1 MRNRLVVVC
10 SVVLVVAVVAAAMVW
25 WRAVQATDLQR
36 ALALAPA
43 SSERFTWTDWAG
55 VRDTLGSE
63 VSASSDPEAVAGF
76 LDEAFEADLSPM
88 SSLLEST
95 DAMQESYGFSPAS
108 LEWELLAQSEEGA
121 AVLMQLPEETDVDA
135 LADRLEDLGYQR
147 PDDDTGVW
155 QGGRDLLPRIGTL
168 TPELQHLALDPDRH
182 LLVASDTAAY
192 AEVAIDAATGE
203 DDGFDDL
210 EDVVESVGEP
220 LAAAV
225 YGGDLACNSLAMG
238 NADPANA
245 DQARELVAA
254 AGEVNPLTGFAMA
267 RGRDGLVRAAMSFE
281 DEDQARIN
289 ADTRARL
296 ASGPAP
302 GQGGDFADRFR
313 LGEVTAE
320 GSVVVME
327 LDPVPGSYV
336 LSDLSS
342 GPVLFA
348 TC

>member
-1 MRNRLVVVC
+1 MRNRWVVVGA
-10 SVVLVVAVVAAAMVW
+10 VVLVVAVVAASVLW
-25 WRAVQATDLQR
+25 WRSVQATELQR
-36 ALALAPA
+36 AVALAPA
-43 SSERFTWTDWAG
+43 ATERITWTDWAG
-55 VRDTLGSE
+55 VRSTLGSD
-63 VSASSDPEAVAGF
+63 VDAASGSDELAGF

-88 SSLLEST
+88 SALVESAQ
-95 DAMQESYGFSPAS
+95 AMQESYGFSPAS

-121 AVLMQLPEETDVDA
+121 AVVMQLPEETDFDE

-147 PDDDTGVW
+147 PGDDTGVW
-155 QGGRDLLPRIGTL
+155 LGGRDLLPQIGTL
-168 TPELQHLALDPDRH
+168 TPELQFLALDADRR
-182 LLVASDTAAY
+182 LVVGSDTEAY
-192 AEVAIDAATGE
+192 AGTAIDAATGE
-203 DDGFDDL
+203 EAGLEDL
-210 EDVVESVGEP
+210 DDVVEAAGSP

-225 YGGDLACNSLAMG
+225 YSGDVVCNTLAMG
-238 NADPANA
+238 NAGAS
-245 DQARELVAA
+245 DQAEAGDLVAQ

-267 RGRDGLVRAAMSFE
+267 RGRDGGVRVAMSFE
-281 DEDQARIN
+281 DDEQARTN

-313 LGEVTAE
+313 LGRVAAE
-320 GSVVVME
+320 GEVVTME
-327 LDPVPGSYV
+327 LDPVEGSYV